1 MYIIVIEGTAIICAN
16 DEDLGY
22 YIRDAMRRDTLFT
35 IVEAKTLVD
44 RR

>member
-16 DEDLGY
+16 SEDLGHH
-22 YIRDAMRRDTLFT
+22 IRKAMARDTLFT
-35 IVEAKTLVD
+35 IVEAKTLID